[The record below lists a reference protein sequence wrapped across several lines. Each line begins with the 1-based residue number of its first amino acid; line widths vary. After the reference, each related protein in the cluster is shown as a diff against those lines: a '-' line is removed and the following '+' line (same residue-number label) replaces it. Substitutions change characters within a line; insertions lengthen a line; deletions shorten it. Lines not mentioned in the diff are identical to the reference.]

1 MWNVSS
7 QAIVEEHKQDAALQE
22 AAQTQPAAPSP
33 AAADST
39 SQHGDQPRSSPVH
52 TPAAAASP
60 LLIATPAAQ
69 AASPPA
75 GAPATSAAAAAASA
89 MTPAANA
96 ISSPAATP
104 VPAGLL
110 RHTQAAN
117 LLTGSPLAATPA
129 SRVHPS
135 SSGRQGDAPPSQG
148 RPAVAA
154 GMHAPSQATQ
164 NTEVS
169 FTMPPASAD
178 VSKHIPHKTQHVMH
192 HCQTCVSQACIASY
206 EPMSACCLLAGGG
219 TGLAAVA
226 RIHCMLQEAD
236 REIRE
241 LLAWMRQDGG
251 SSDEEGDMLMALA
264 EQAGPTPKSHS
275 QRSSQQVYMTPL
287 SP

>member
-1 MWNVSS
+1 MWSVSL

-22 AAQTQPAAPSP
+22 AAQPQPAALSP

-39 SQHGDQPRSSPVH
+39 SQHGDPPHGSPVH

-60 LLIATPAAQ
+60 LLVATPAAQ

-75 GAPATSAAAAAASA
+75 GARATSAAAAAASA

-96 ISSPAATP
+96 VSSPAATP
-104 VPAGLL
+104 VPASLL

-135 SSGRQGDAPPSQG
+135 SSSRQGDAPPSQA

-169 FTMPPASAD
+169 FTWPPASAD
-178 VSKHIPHKTQHVMH
+178 VSKHIPHNTHRVMH
-192 HCQTCVSQACIASY
+192 HCQMCA
-206 EPMSACCLLAGGG
+206 
-219 TGLAAVA
+219 TGLRCIVQTYASLLPAGRRGYSPRRCCQVPL
-226 RIHCMLQEAD
+226 HCF
-236 REIRE
+236 R
-241 LLAWMRQDGG
+241 RQTERFVSCWLG
-251 SSDEEGDMLMALA
+251 
-264 EQAGPTPKSHS
+264 
-275 QRSSQQVYMTPL
+275 
-287 SP
+287 